1 MQKKR
6 KKLSFVRGINPL
18 PLLSECVPGIVR
30 RPLRD
35 GFKQFE
41 IAEIDKVRGGGGD
54 GVWALLLVAHPS
66 SRGAHWSLLR
76 TSSPMCG

>member
-1 MQKKR
+1 MQKKS

-18 PLLSECVPGIVR
+18 PLLSECVPAIQR

-41 IAEIDKVRGGGGD
+41 IAETEKVRGGGGT
-54 GVWALLLVAHPS
+54 GSGPPS
-66 SRGAHWSLLR
+66 SWPTRPLAVPIG
-76 TSSPMCG
+76 PY

>member
-1 MQKKR
+1 LTIPHAKKKR

-18 PLLSECVPGIVR
+18 PLLLLSECVPAIER

-41 IAEIDKVRGGGGD
+41 IAEIEKVRGGGGT
-54 GVWALLLVAHPS
+54 GSGPS
-66 SRGAHWSLLR
+66 
-76 TSSPMCG
+76 